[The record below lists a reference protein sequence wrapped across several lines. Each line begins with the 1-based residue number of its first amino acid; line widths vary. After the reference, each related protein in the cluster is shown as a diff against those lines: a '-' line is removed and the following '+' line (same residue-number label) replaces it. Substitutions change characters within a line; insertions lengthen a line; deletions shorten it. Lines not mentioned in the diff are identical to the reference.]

1 MHSPHTDPPPPLP
14 AVRTAVFAPAGGGL
28 GLATRPLAAVGPRV
42 PAADAAALAA
52 HLAVGLVHGRRRRT
66 LPRAIAVASRPKAAL
81 IHHDPKDAMTRTPAS
96 ISRACL
102 CLATAAGAV
111 LLGAG
116 PAAAHVEVE
125 ADRAQALAENV
136 TLTFNAESESDKAGI
151 TSLRVVLPKGIA
163 PADVTYEDGPEG
175 WTFGTSAD
183 GYTVKGPAVAVG
195 ADAEY
200 SVRVRQLPDARE
212 LAFKTLQGYGD
223 GRVDR
228 WIELGASGDHGHGH
242 GHGNS
247 APVLKLEAA
256 APGATVKSPAP
267 TASPTPATSAAAR
280 PAPEASPAST
290 PAAGAAVESGG
301 LSAAGWTAIAAAAVA
316 VVAALAFL
324 LRRRSRAS

>member
-1 MHSPHTDPPPPLP
+1 MHSPHTDPPPPRP

-81 IHHDPKDAMTRTPAS
+81 IHHDPKDAMTLTPAS

-242 GHGNS
+242 GNS
-247 APVLKLEAA
+247 APVLRLEAA

>member
-1 MHSPHTDPPPPLP
+1 
-14 AVRTAVFAPAGGGL
+14 
-28 GLATRPLAAVGPRV
+28 
-42 PAADAAALAA
+42 
-52 HLAVGLVHGRRRRT
+52 
-66 LPRAIAVASRPKAAL
+66 
-81 IHHDPKDAMTRTPAS
+81 MTRTPAS
-96 ISRACL
+96 IRRAFL

-125 ADRAQALAENV
+125 ADRAQALAEDV

-163 PADVTYEDGPEG
+163 PADVAYEDGPEG
-175 WTFGTSAD
+175 WTFATAAD

-200 SVRVRQLPDARE
+200 SVRVRQLPDVRE

-228 WIELGASGDHGHGH
+228 WIELGASSDH

-256 APGATVKSPAP
+256 APGATVKSPTP
-267 TASPTPATSAAAR
+267 TASPTPTPSAAAR

-301 LSAAGWTAIAAAAVA
+301 LSAAGWTGIAAAAVA
-316 VVAALAFL
+316 AVAALAFL
-324 LRRRSRAS
+324 LRRRSRTN